1 MLGIFCWM
9 SRLGRPVEVHSDQ
22 IETFIENSWYY
33 TMWEIADILKI
44 VRSSLENGWHQLGYV
59 NCFDVWVLHKWKKPS
74 WCCSL
79 LGHSEN
85 VSVFKT
91 NCDKQ
96 WKVDTV
102 QSGGMEEIVGQESW
116 STTSQTPV
124 FIQRKWCCIYGG
136 IGKQLSNKS
145 SLWGT
150 KWLIS
155 INIATN

>member
-1 MLGIFCWM
+1 MGGTSLVMLIVLM
-9 SRLGRPVEVHSDQ
+9 SGFYINEKNLLDAVLYLD
-22 IETFIENSWYY
+22 
-33 TMWEIADILKI
+33 IAK
-44 VRSSLENGWHQLGYV
+44 R
-59 NCFDVWVLHKWKKPS
+59 
-74 WCCSL
+74 
-79 LGHSEN
+79 
-85 VSVFKT
+85 SVFKT

-102 QSGGMEEIVGQESW
+102 QWGGMEEIVGQESW